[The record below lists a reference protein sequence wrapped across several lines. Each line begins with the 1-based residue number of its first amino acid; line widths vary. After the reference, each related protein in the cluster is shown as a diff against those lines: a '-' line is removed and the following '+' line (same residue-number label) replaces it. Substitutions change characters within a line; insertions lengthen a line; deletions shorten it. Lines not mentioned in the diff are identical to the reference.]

1 MGNERTVV
9 HLELFVYDFK
19 FLWLKVRFMLSF
31 NSLLKSL
38 IHSLTCALTLGNPVS
53 QKEREG

>member
-19 FLWLKVRFMLSF
+19 FLWLEGE
-31 NSLLKSL
+31 
-38 IHSLTCALTLGNPVS
+38 IHAVV
-53 QKEREG
+53 